1 MITVLLDKNNIAIAV
16 NNTPSMPEATL
27 SNGESLIEVDSEPEL
42 GLQYDS
48 STKSF
53 IKSDIVKFKEI
64 RLKRDQLLKNSD
76 FTQLPDSTH
85 SGTKEEWKV
94 YRQKLRDIAKDITDP
109 DVIAFP
115 EEPK

>member
-1 MITVLLDKNNIAIAV
+1 M
-16 NNTPSMPEATL
+16 
-27 SNGESLIEVDSEPEL
+27 
-42 GLQYDS
+42 
-48 STKSF
+48 
-53 IKSDIVKFKEI
+53 
-64 RLKRDQLLKNSD
+64 D